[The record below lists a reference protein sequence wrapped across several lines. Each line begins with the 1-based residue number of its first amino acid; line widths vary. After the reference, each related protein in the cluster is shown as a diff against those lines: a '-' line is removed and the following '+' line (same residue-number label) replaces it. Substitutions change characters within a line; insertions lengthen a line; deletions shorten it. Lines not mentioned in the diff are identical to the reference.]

1 MNDNISIYIDESWK
15 NDNIIIA
22 TNKKNKTDLNKKR

>member
-1 MNDNISIYIDESWK
+1 MNDNISIYIDEIWK
-15 NDNIIIA
+15 NDNIIIE